1 MGVNMSSPKKHYSFI
16 DVYAS
21 VLTKIQDR
29 KNLDSLRARDEFLFY
44 QKMFN
49 YMLDGISEYTN
60 PTSIYPILADRV
72 DSQYLDKTYTLTAS
86 NSFVLTDD
94 LLPDD
99 NSIIRCKINGKVV
112 KYSYDESSKTITI
125 SNPPMFPYEVLFE
138 KYIIGKFNLGI
149 TDRQLSILSSHA
161 TYIWAL
167 QVSNNEEDITR
178 LLLDAD
184 FKMASEATVTKA
196 KTDWV
201 NSYREKANV
210 LMNSNDWGDMF
221 LNYGSDSRSPAIY

>member
-1 MGVNMSSPKKHYSFI
+1 MGLPQKHYSFV

-21 VLTKIQDR
+21 TLTKIQDR
-29 KNLDSLRARDEFLFY
+29 KNLDALRAKDEFLFY
-44 QKMFN
+44 QKMYN

-72 DSQYLDKTYTLTAS
+72 DPEYLYENFELTAS
-86 NSFVLTDD
+86 DTFTLTDD

-99 NSIIRCKINGKVV
+99 NSMIRCKINGII
-112 KYSYDESSKTITI
+112 YEYLYDETLKTITI
-125 SNPPMFPYEVLFE
+125 LNPPILPYTVLFE
-138 KYIIGKFNLGI
+138 KYIIGMFVVGI
-149 TDRQLSILSSHA
+149 TDRQLSILSAH
-161 TYIWAL
+161 TVYIWAL

-178 LLLDAD
+178 LLLDTD

-201 NSYREKANV
+201 NSYKEKAMD
-210 LMNSNDWGDMF
+210 LMNLNDWGNMF
-221 LNYGSDSRSPAIY
+221 LDSRLDNRPPVIY